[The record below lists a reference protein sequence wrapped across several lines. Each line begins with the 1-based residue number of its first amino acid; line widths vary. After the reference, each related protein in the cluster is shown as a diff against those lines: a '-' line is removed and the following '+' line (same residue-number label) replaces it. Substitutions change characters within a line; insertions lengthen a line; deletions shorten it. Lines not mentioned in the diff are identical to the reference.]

1 VDRITSLARGLYR
14 TGGGSNDGEP
24 WPYDALLHAWWVV
37 PDQLLAGE
45 YPGHTD
51 AFRTEAKI
59 SVLVDAGIRT
69 FVDLTTPADGLAP
82 YQPTLES
89 VAARRDLDLH
99 RLEFPIADLDVVND
113 DAYADITDAI
123 SQSLGRGGAYVHC
136 WGGVGRTGTVIG
148 CLLADQGL
156 THDEVL
162 ERLVALRKGT
172 RKAARPIPETKAQR
186 DVIRRRASR
195 SAR

>member
-1 VDRITSLARGLYR
+1 MRGGLSPTSCSLANTPDTQTRLGPRPRSASSWTLAYGPSSISPLRR
-14 TGGGSNDGEP
+14 TD
-24 WPYDALLHAWWVV
+24 WL
-37 PDQLLAGE
+37 
-45 YPGHTD
+45 
-51 AFRTEAKI
+51 
-59 SVLVDAGIRT
+59 
-69 FVDLTTPADGLAP
+69 
-82 YQPTLES
+82 PTSRHLSS

-113 DAYADITDAI
+113 DAYVEITDAVG
-123 SQSLGRGGAYVHC
+123 QSLGRGGAYVHC

-156 THDEVL
+156 THDQVL

-186 DVIRRRASR
+186 DVIRRRAAMPSPR
-195 SAR
+195 QVRVDRG